1 MASKAMAGRTG
12 VALALALLC
21 ACAGTAPVI
30 IPAKYGE
37 PARQKAARK
46 PVAALPGCQLR
57 LAALKDSRP
66 DPSFLG
72 DVAGREVQAVDFPG
86 WLRGGLEAGLGPADG
101 AGVQLAL
108 EADLLKAYAS
118 SMPMTKS
125 VDIVMRVRYLHD
137 GASLVEKVY
146 RGAHTSSNWAS
157 GDSESQQ
164 AFRAAVQSLVTQLR
178 VDGAAYCAGRATPAG
193 TST

>member
-1 MASKAMAGRTG
+1 MTGRIG
-12 VALALALLC
+12 AALAFALLC

-30 IPAKYGE
+30 IPAKYSE
-37 PARQKAARK
+37 PARQKSLLK
-46 PVAALPGCQLR
+46 KVSALPGCQLR

-72 DVAGREVQAVDFPG
+72 DVAGREVQAADFPG
-86 WLRGGLEAGLGPADG
+86 WMRGGLEAGLGPADG

-108 EADLLKAYAS
+108 EAELLKAYAS

-125 VDIVMRVRYLHD
+125 VDIVVRVRYLRD
-137 GASLVEKVY
+137 GASLAEKVY

-157 GDSESQQ
+157 GDAESQQ
-164 AFRAAVQSLVTQLR
+164 AFREALRSLVAQLR
-178 VDGAAYCAGRATPAG
+178 TDGAAHCAGQAAPAA